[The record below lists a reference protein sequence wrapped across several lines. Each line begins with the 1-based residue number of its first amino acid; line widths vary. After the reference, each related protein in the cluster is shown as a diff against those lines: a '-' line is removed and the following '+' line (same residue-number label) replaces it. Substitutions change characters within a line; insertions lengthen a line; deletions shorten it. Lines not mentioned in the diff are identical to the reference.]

1 MRYRTIYFSATVLSL
16 LVCVCVLLTGS
27 GTEEW
32 EHQHLTALPKQEC
45 SHSGD
50 VFCTHLPLISI
61 DTRGQEVPGVT
72 MEDKRLITTDVQI
85 FDSETQNNHLTD
97 TPTLT
102 LQANI
107 RYRGNT
113 SRYFDKLSYLF
124 RTVDENGEELDVS
137 LLGMPEGHSWA
148 LNGPFLDKT
157 LIRNYMCMNISAEVM
172 GYAPRVRFF
181 ELYFNGEYQGVYLMM
196 ERVSRGDDRVPIS
209 KYNEGDP
216 FTSYILRLDRG
227 DEPVNALNPFSEYAM
242 RRFPDTLTNR
252 YDFNIEYPPKDLLTP
267 EIVRYIEEDLS
278 QIEKAIYSFDY
289 DDDVYGYSN
298 LLDVDSFVDYF
309 ILNEFFQNSDAMLY
323 STYFYK
329 DLRSTLSVGPVWD
342 WNNACDN
349 YMEEIHDGTGF
360 RMTGWYMYFMLMRDE
375 NFVEQIIARYRFLRQ
390 NVLSEEYLMNY
401 IDSTVAYLGDA
412 VDRNYEVWGYSFDPD
427 QLTEGQYLEPKSRN
441 PSNYEEAIQQLKNF
455 LIARGNWL
463 DQYIENL
470 RQFSHES
477 KNKKFNH

>member
-72 MEDKRLITTDVQI
+72 MEDKRLITTDVKI

-107 RYRGNT
+107 RYRGNS

-124 RTVDENGEELDVS
+124 RTVDENGEDLDVS
-137 LLGMPEGHSWA
+137 LLGMPEEESWV

-181 ELYFNGEYQGVYLMM
+181 ELYFNGEYQGVYLLM
-196 ERVSRGDDRVPIS
+196 EHVNRDSNRVPIS
-209 KYNEGDP
+209 KYNEDDP

-360 RMTGWYMYFMLMRDE
+360 RMTGWYMYFMLLRDE
-375 NFVEQIIARYRFLRQ
+375 DFVEQIIARYRFLRQ
-390 NVLSEEYLMNY
+390 NVLSEEYLLNY

-470 RQFSHES
+470 RQYGHES
-477 KNKKFNH
+477 RNKRYNH